1 MDEVKVTNE
10 KQAQKEY
17 EDQQNE
23 IDRSWYTLDEGG
35 ADIPELFNQHD
46 EMDLYEKKQK
56 QAGFQTSEQRNSIA
70 QILKSQKDADSDKWI
85 GQQLMQS
92 GVVERTNFDEDFD
105 TDIGHKCHVIVH
117 NIVPPFLD
125 GHNIFSKQ
133 FAPVVL

>member
-56 QAGFQTSEQRNSIA
+56 QAGFQTRGFGWVFGKANQIFCYFLYFFLIYFFTLTSISQNS
-70 QILKSQKDADSDKWI
+70 
-85 GQQLMQS
+85 
-92 GVVERTNFDEDFD
+92 
-105 TDIGHKCHVIVH
+105 
-117 NIVPPFLD
+117 P
-125 GHNIFSKQ
+125 
-133 FAPVVL
+133 